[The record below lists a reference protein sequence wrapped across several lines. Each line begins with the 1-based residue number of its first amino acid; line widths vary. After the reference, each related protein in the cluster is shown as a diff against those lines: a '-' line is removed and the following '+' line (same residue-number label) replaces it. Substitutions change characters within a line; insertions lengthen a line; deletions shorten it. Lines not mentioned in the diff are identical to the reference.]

1 MLDVKTLPS
10 LEKIKYLVGP
20 SWSEVVWSWQ
30 RGVVGLRLDA
40 PGNGAS
46 L

>member
-1 MLDVKTLPS
+1 MQRTLPS
-10 LEKIKYLVGP
+10 LGKIKNLVGP
-20 SWSEVVWSWQ
+20 SWSEVVWVWQ
-30 RGVVGLRLDA
+30 RGVGGLRLDA